1 MASQQLNALYCRNNT
16 CTTAPIVAGRVTCE
30 AQEVG
35 QGFGLRQQTELVQ
48 QKPHLVVQGGAHA
61 LLQHQIQQQPE
72 QRQSCSC
79 FVRLIEDK
87 HPLAALTDGLQG
99 REPAVG
105 CVEAANEQAAEHGA
119 YLAEYTQPLG
129 SAVPDKIPGG
139 RKVSGVPLY
148 QFLPAAVGSGAGPFL
163 CKDRCAG
170 EKLAQLCVGD
180 RDVVGAAEIPH
191 EACRLVEDLLRCLRE
206 EDLGSLFLLFGKQ
219 STGDLPQGQIRR
231 IRDIQLPEDVPAA
244 GGVGGRDRNHRVAG
258 AAAAQHIRLGRKD
271 DDGVLHAVCVG
282 QHGAADLFHQG
293 GLAAAHIAHQHGGV
307 LPAAAVVQRQA
318 AGQAHHRLHTPRRGW
333 DRSLQLLSF
342 QKTFH
347 RLCPFVSGV
356 SVLHSEKGS
365 AAVPGWKNGAK
376 KILKK
381 QKDLFC
387 RIYAVQKRSFCCVP
401 LRGVS

>member
-1 MASQQLNALYCRNNT
+1 MASQQLDALYCCNHT
-16 CTTAPIVAGRVTCE
+16 HTATAIAGRITAK
-30 AQEVG
+30 AQKIGE
-35 QGFGLRQQTELVQ
+35 GFGFGQQTELVQ

-99 REPAVG
+99 RELAVG

-219 STGDLPQGQIRR
+219 STGDFTQGKFRR
-231 IRDIQLPEDVPAA
+231 IGGIQLPEKVPAA
-244 GGVGGRDRNHRVAG
+244 GRVGGRDRDHRVAG

-293 GLAAAHIAHQHGGV
+293 RLAAAHVAHQHGGV

-318 AGQAHHRLHTPRRGW
+318 AGQVHHRLHTPRRGR

-356 SVLHSEKGS
+356 SVLHPEKGS

-376 KILKK
+376 N
-381 QKDLFC
+381 
-387 RIYAVQKRSFCCVP
+387 
-401 LRGVS
+401 

>member
-1 MASQQLNALYCRNNT
+1 MASQQLDALYCRNNT

-30 AQEVG
+30 AQNVG
-35 QGFGLRQQTELVQ
+35 EGFGFGQQAELVQ

-72 QRQSCSC
+72 QRQSRSC

-219 STGDLPQGQIRR
+219 STGDFTQGKFRR
-231 IRDIQLPEDVPAA
+231 IGGIQLPEKVPAV
-244 GGVGGRDRNHRVAG
+244 GGVGGRHRNHRVAG
-258 AAAAQHIRLGRKD
+258 AAATQHIRLGRKD

-293 GLAAAHIAHQHGGV
+293 RLAAAHVAHQHGGV

-333 DRSLQLLSF
+333 ERSLQLLPF

-347 RLCPFVSGV
+347 RLCSFVSGV
-356 SVLHSEKGS
+356 SVLHPEKGS
-365 AAVPGWKNGAK
+365 AAVPGWKNSTK
-376 KILKK
+376 NLKK
-381 QKDLFC
+381 QKSLFC
-387 RIYAVQKRSFCCVP
+387 RIRAKQKRLFCCVP

>member
-1 MASQQLNALYCRNNT
+1 MYCRNNT

-35 QGFGLRQQTELVQ
+35 QGFDLRQQTELVQ

-72 QRQSCSC
+72 QRQSRSC

-219 STGDLPQGQIRR
+219 STGDLPQGQIRCGGG
-231 IRDIQLPEDVPAA
+231 IQLPEKVPAV
-244 GGVGGRDRNHRVAG
+244 GGVGGRHRNHRVTG

-293 GLAAAHIAHQHGGV
+293 RLAAAHVAHQHGGV

-318 AGQAHHRLHTPRRGW
+318 AGQVHHRLHTPRRGW

-365 AAVPGWKNGAK
+365 AAVPGWKNST

-381 QKDLFC
+381 QKSLFC
-387 RIYAVQKRSFCCVP
+387 RSCAKQKRLFCCVP

>member
-1 MASQQLNALYCRNNT
+1 MASQQLDALYCRNNT

-35 QGFGLRQQTELVQ
+35 QGFDLRQQTELVQ

-72 QRQSCSC
+72 QRQSRSC

-87 HPLAALTDGLQG
+87 HPLAALPDGLQG
-99 REPAVG
+99 REGAIG
-105 CVEAANEQAAEHGA
+105 RGKAADEQAAEHGA

-170 EKLAQLCVGD
+170 KKLAQLCVGD

-219 STGDLPQGQIRR
+219 STGDFTQGKFRR
-231 IRDIQLPEDVPAA
+231 IGGIQLPEKVPAV
-244 GGVGGRDRNHRVAG
+244 GGVGGRHRNHRVAW

-293 GLAAAHIAHQHGGV
+293 GLAAAHVAHQHGGV

-318 AGQAHHRLHTPRRGW
+318 AGQVHHRLHTPRRRR
-333 DRSLQLLSF
+333 DCPLQLLPF

-356 SVLHSEKGS
+356 SFLHSEKGS
-365 AAVPGWKNGAK
+365 AAVPGWKNSTK
-376 KILKK
+376 NLKK
-381 QKDLFC
+381 QKSLFC
-387 RIYAVQKRSFCCVP
+387 RIRAKQKRLFCCVP